1 MLREINLIWE
11 IQVCMSK
18 ETEKDATVRLGI
30 TEDELHSIL
39 SLNFPDQPD
48 FPEPVRYPERVNC
61 APIHSIAPLS

>member
-39 SLNFPDQPD
+39 S
-48 FPEPVRYPERVNC
+48 
-61 APIHSIAPLS
+61 AIANAYIKPSAAKDLALSLLLW